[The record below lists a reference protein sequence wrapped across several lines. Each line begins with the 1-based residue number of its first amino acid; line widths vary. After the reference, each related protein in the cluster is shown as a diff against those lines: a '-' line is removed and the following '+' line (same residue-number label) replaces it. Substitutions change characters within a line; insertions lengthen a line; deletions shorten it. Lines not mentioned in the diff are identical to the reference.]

1 MSCKVQ
7 KSVCSDF
14 VTYVKSRIKFNTFN
28 TFNNVKKNFL
38 MKMKH
43 SMMAICTVVA
53 AGMMTASLAACS
65 SEDECEKNAAKVKE
79 YLAGNEWTINST
91 RGTYSYYKNHMVYY
105 EEGGDVTPGGFVIE
119 PNTAFGYW
127 QMDGDKLT
135 TRFEVGTPK
144 SFNIKNL
151 LNETISGVHLQES
164 NKLTGSRVSISIDM
178 RPLIV
183 GTFAGGGE
191 CKMRCGNS
199 LNDISDETD
208 HDVALRGTW
217 YCVIAL
223 TDMESGKKEQRIGSM
238 TFNEDG
244 TMHMVIEGYNDFTTT
259 YTTKNGKVTIQGY
272 LFKDHVATFYYT
284 NHYSFINLYNC
295 ENGYLSSIWRK
306 NRNEA
311 WQ

>member
-1 MSCKVQ
+1 M
-7 KSVCSDF
+7 
-14 VTYVKSRIKFNTFN
+14 
-28 TFNNVKKNFL
+28 KKNFF

-43 SMMAICTVVA
+43 SMMAIFSVVA
-53 AGMMTASLAACS
+53 MGMMTASLAACS
-65 SEDECEKNAAKVKE
+65 SSEDESEKNAAKVKE

-91 RGTYSYYKNHMVYY
+91 RGTYFYYKNHMVYY
-105 EEGGDVTPGGFVIE
+105 EDGGDLTPGGYVIE

-151 LNETISGVHLQES
+151 LNETLSGVHLQES

-183 GTFAGGGE
+183 GTFANGNE
-191 CKMRCGNS
+191 CQMRCGNS
-199 LNDISDETD
+199 MNDISDETD
-208 HDVALRGTW
+208 HDAAIRGTW
-217 YCVIAL
+217 YCVI
-223 TDMESGKKEQRIGSM
+223 TMTKDGKKKESMGSM

-244 TMHMVIEGYNDFTTT
+244 TLHMVIEGEKDFTST
-259 YTTKNGKVTIQGY
+259 YSTKNGKVTINGY
-272 LFKDHVATFYYT
+272 LVENHVATFYYT
-284 NHYSFINLYNC
+284 GHRTFIHLYNC

-311 WQ
+311 GQ

>member
-1 MSCKVQ
+1 M
-7 KSVCSDF
+7 
-14 VTYVKSRIKFNTFN
+14 
-28 TFNNVKKNFL
+28 KKNFL
-38 MKMKH
+38 MMMKH

-53 AGMMTASLAACS
+53 MGMITASLAACS
-65 SEDECEKNAAKVKE
+65 SSEDESEKEAAKVKE

-91 RGTYSYYKNHMVYY
+91 SGTYSYYKNHMVYY
-105 EEGGDVTPGGFVIE
+105 EGEGSWSSGGLFGE

-135 TRFEVGTPK
+135 THFEVGTPE

-151 LNETISGVHLQES
+151 LNGTLLGVHLQES

-183 GTFAGGGE
+183 GTFANGNE
-191 CKMRCGNS
+191 CQMRCGSS

-217 YCVIAL
+217 YCVVTYTNAE
-223 TDMESGKKEQRIGSM
+223 DGKKRNCMASM

-244 TMHMVIEGYNDFTTT
+244 TMHMVIEGEKDFTTT
-259 YTTKNGKVTIQGY
+259 YSTKNGKVTINGY
-272 LFKDHVATFYYT
+272 LVENHVATFYYT
-284 NHYSFINLYNC
+284 NLYGSLIKLYNC

-306 NRNEA
+306 NRDEA
-311 WQ
+311 YQ

>member
-1 MSCKVQ
+1 M
-7 KSVCSDF
+7 
-14 VTYVKSRIKFNTFN
+14 
-28 TFNNVKKNFL
+28 KKNFL
-38 MKMKH
+38 TKMKH
-43 SMMAICTVVA
+43 SMMAILAVA
-53 AGMMTASLAACS
+53 AMGMITASLAACS
-65 SEDECEKNAAKVKE
+65 SSEDESEKNAAKVKE

-91 RGTYSYYKNHMVYY
+91 SGTYSYYKNHMVYY
-105 EEGGDVTPGGFVIE
+105 EGEGSWSSGGLFGE

-127 QMDGDKLT
+127 QMDGDRLT
-135 TRFEVGTPK
+135 TRFEVGTPE

-199 LNDISDETD
+199 LNDISDETS
-208 HDVALRGTW
+208 HDAALRGTW
-217 YCVIAL
+217 YCVI
-223 TDMESGKKEQRIGSM
+223 TITKDGKRKDCMGAM
-238 TFNEDG
+238 TFSEDG

-284 NHYSFINLYNC
+284 NHHSFINLYNC

-306 NRNEA
+306 NREEA
-311 WQ
+311 GQ

>member
-1 MSCKVQ
+1 M
-7 KSVCSDF
+7 
-14 VTYVKSRIKFNTFN
+14 
-28 TFNNVKKNFL
+28 KKNFL

-43 SMMAICTVVA
+43 SMMAIFSVVA
-53 AGMMTASLAACS
+53 MGMMTASLAACS
-65 SEDECEKNAAKVKE
+65 SSEDESEKNAAKVKE

-91 RGTYSYYKNHMVYY
+91 RGTYFYYKNHMVYY
-105 EEGGDVTPGGFVIE
+105 EDGGDLTPGGYVIE

-164 NKLTGSRVSISIDM
+164 NKLTGSKVSISIDM

-183 GTFAGGGE
+183 GTFANGNE
-191 CKMRCGNS
+191 CQMRCGNS
-199 LNDISDETD
+199 LNDISDETS
-208 HDVALRGTW
+208 HDAAIRGTW
-217 YCVIAL
+217 YCVI
-223 TDMESGKKEQRIGSM
+223 TMTKDGKKKESMGSM

-244 TMHMVIEGYNDFTTT
+244 TLHMVIEGEKDFTTT
-259 YTTKNGKVTIQGY
+259 YSTKNGKVTINGY
-272 LFKDHVATFYYT
+272 LVENHVATFYYT
-284 NHYSFINLYNC
+284 GHRTFIHLYNC

-311 WQ
+311 YQ

>member
-1 MSCKVQ
+1 M
-7 KSVCSDF
+7 
-14 VTYVKSRIKFNTFN
+14 
-28 TFNNVKKNFL
+28 KKNFL

-43 SMMAICTVVA
+43 SMMAIFSVVA
-53 AGMMTASLAACS
+53 MGMITASLAACS
-65 SEDECEKNAAKVKE
+65 SEDESEKNAAKVKE

-91 RGTYSYYKNHMVYY
+91 RGTYFYYKNHMVYY
-105 EEGGDVTPGGFVIE
+105 EDGGDLTPGGYVIE

-164 NKLTGSRVSISIDM
+164 NKLTGSRVSVSIDM

-183 GTFAGGGE
+183 GTFANGNE
-191 CKMRCGNS
+191 CQMRCGNS
-199 LNDISDETD
+199 MNDISDETD
-208 HDVALRGTW
+208 HDAAIRGTW
-217 YCVIAL
+217 YCVI
-223 TDMESGKKEQRIGSM
+223 TMTKDGKKKESMGSM

-244 TMHMVIEGYNDFTTT
+244 TLHMVIEGEKDFTTT
-259 YTTKNGKVTIQGY
+259 YSTKNGKVTINGY
-272 LFKDHVATFYYT
+272 LVENHVATFYYT
-284 NHYSFINLYNC
+284 GHRTFIHLYNC

-311 WQ
+311 YQ

>member
-1 MSCKVQ
+1 M
-7 KSVCSDF
+7 
-14 VTYVKSRIKFNTFN
+14 
-28 TFNNVKKNFL
+28 KKNFL

-43 SMMAICTVVA
+43 SMMAIFSVVA
-53 AGMMTASLAACS
+53 MGMITASLAACS
-65 SEDECEKNAAKVKE
+65 SSEDESEKNAAKVKE

-91 RGTYSYYKNHMVYY
+91 RGTYFYYKNHMVYY
-105 EEGGDVTPGGFVIE
+105 EDGGDLTPGGYVIE

-127 QMDGDKLT
+127 QMDGDRLT
-135 TRFEVGTPK
+135 TRFEVGTPE

-183 GTFAGGGE
+183 GTFANGNE
-191 CKMRCGNS
+191 CQMRCGNS
-199 LNDISDETD
+199 MNDISDETD
-208 HDVALRGTW
+208 HDAAIRGTW
-217 YCVIAL
+217 YCVI
-223 TDMESGKKEQRIGSM
+223 TMTKDGKKKESMGSM

-244 TMHMVIEGYNDFTTT
+244 TLHMVIEGEKDFTTT
-259 YTTKNGKVTIQGY
+259 YSTKNGKVTINGY
-272 LFKDHVATFYYT
+272 LVENHVATFYYT
-284 NHYSFINLYNC
+284 GHRTFIHLYNC

-311 WQ
+311 YQ

>member
-1 MSCKVQ
+1 M
-7 KSVCSDF
+7 
-14 VTYVKSRIKFNTFN
+14 
-28 TFNNVKKNFL
+28 KKNFL

-43 SMMAICTVVA
+43 SMMAIFSVVA
-53 AGMMTASLAACS
+53 MGMMTASLAACS
-65 SEDECEKNAAKVKE
+65 SSEDESEKNAAKVKE

-91 RGTYSYYKNHMVYY
+91 RGTYFYYKNHMVYY
-105 EEGGDVTPGGFVIE
+105 EEGGGLTPGGYVIE

-164 NKLTGSRVSISIDM
+164 NKLTVSGASASIDM

-183 GTFAGGGE
+183 GTFSNGNE
-191 CKMRCGNS
+191 CQMRCGKS
-199 LNDISDETD
+199 MDDISDETD

-217 YCVIAL
+217 YCVVTI
-223 TDMESGKKEQRIGSM
+223 TNTENGKKRDCVASM

-244 TMHMVIEGYNDFTTT
+244 TMHMVIESVSDHTAT
-259 YTTKNGKVTIQGY
+259 YTTKNGKVTINGF
-272 LFKDHVATFYYT
+272 LSKSDVVTFYYT
-284 NHYSFINLYNC
+284 NLSGIEIKLYSC
-295 ENGYLSSIWRK
+295 ENGYLSSIWFE
-306 NRNEA
+306 NREDA
-311 WQ
+311 EQYY

>member
-1 MSCKVQ
+1 M
-7 KSVCSDF
+7 
-14 VTYVKSRIKFNTFN
+14 
-28 TFNNVKKNFL
+28 KKNFL

-43 SMMAICTVVA
+43 SMMAILAVA
-53 AGMMTASLAACS
+53 AMGMIMASLAACS
-65 SEDECEKNAAKVKE
+65 SSEDESEKNAAKVKE

-91 RGTYSYYKNHMVYY
+91 SGTYSYYKNHMVYY
-105 EEGGDVTPGGFVIE
+105 EGEGSWSSGGLFGE

-135 TRFEVGTPK
+135 TRFEVGTPE

-151 LNETISGVHLQES
+151 LNETIYGVHLQES

-199 LNDISDETD
+199 LNDISDETS
-208 HDVALRGTW
+208 HDAALRGTW

-223 TDMESGKKEQRIGSM
+223 TDMESGKKEKRIGSM

-284 NHYSFINLYNC
+284 NHHSFINLYNS

-311 WQ
+311 GQ